1 VTRLLLPY
9 DVKNND
15 DDDDDDGDA
24 DDDEAVNQSPTSNV
38 CMQD

>member
-1 VTRLLLPY
+1 MTRLLLPY

-24 DDDEAVNQSPTSNV
+24 DDDEAVNQSPTNNV
-38 CMQD
+38 CVQE